1 MEFQTMYPF
10 CLPKGYRDAGGT
22 LHRQGQMRLATAG
35 DELQVLRDL
44 RVKADEG
51 YPQTL
56 LLSRVIT
63 ALGTLP
69 AVTPEF
75 IEGMF
80 VEDVRYLQRMYD
92 AINRCETPT
101 AQVTCPHCG
110 KTFTWKVDFGSI
122 G

>member
-1 MEFQTMYPF
+1 
-10 CLPKGYRDAGGT
+10 
-22 LHRQGQMRLATAG
+22 MRLATAG
-35 DELQVLRDL
+35 DELQVLRDP

-69 AVTPEF
+69 EV